1 MSGALTK
8 LRIISY
14 TDSTMEKEA
23 KDDTF
28 VVQVNPEGYGFKH
41 KIEYDTKQGTGTSAK
56 DLKFK
61 KIAPQELE
69 LEFLF
74 DATGAIPKELAPQYT
89 SAFPKEKGVTDA
101 LDKFKSVVLEY
112 KGEEHKP
119 RYLQLIWGTLQFKG
133 VLVELDT
140 KFKLFRPDGTPVRAV
155 AKAKFLGSIPETLR
169 EAKENNASP
178 DVTHIRE
185 LEHGEN
191 LPYLCY
197 QIYGDASHYLKVA
210 KFNKL
215 TDIRN
220 LQAGVRLLFPPL
232 EK

>member
-14 TDSTMEKEA
+14 TDSKMETEVS
-23 KDDTF
+23 DGTF
-28 VVQVNPEGYGFKH
+28 TVQVNPQGYGFKH
-41 KIEYDTKQGTGTSAK
+41 IVEYDKKQGTGTSAK

-74 DATGAIPKELAPQYT
+74 DATGAIPQELSPVYT
-89 SAFPKEKGVTDA
+89 GAFPKDKGVTDA
-101 LDKFKSVVLEY
+101 VDKFKSIVLEY
-112 KGEEHKP
+112 DGDNHKP
-119 RYLQLIWGTLQFKG
+119 RYLQLIWGTLNFKG
-133 VLVELDT
+133 VLTELDT

-169 EAKENNASP
+169 EAKENKTSP
-178 DVTHIRE
+178 DVTHIRTVE
-185 LEHGEN
+185 PGEN
-191 LPYLCY
+191 LPYLCHK
-197 QIYGDASHYLKVA
+197 IYGDTSLYLRVA
-210 KFNKL
+210 EFNKL

-220 LQAGVRLLFPPL
+220 LRAGDRLLFPPL

>member
-14 TDSTMEKEA
+14 SDSAMETEA
-23 KDDTF
+23 KEDTF

-41 KIEYDTKQGTGTSAK
+41 KIEYDQKQGTGTSAK
-56 DLKFK
+56 DLKFT

-74 DATGAIPKELAPQYT
+74 DATGAIPEELAPEYT
-89 SAFPKEKGVTDA
+89 RAFPRENGVTDA
-101 LDKFKSVVLEY
+101 VDKFKSVVLEY
-112 KGEEHKP
+112 KGDEHKP

-133 VLVELDT
+133 VLTELDI
-140 KFKLFRPDGTPVRAV
+140 KLKLFKPDGTPVRAV

-169 EAKENNASP
+169 EAKENNSSP
-178 DVTHIRE
+178 DVTHIRTV
-185 LEHGEN
+185 EHGEN
-191 LPYLCY
+191 LPYLCH
-197 QIYGDASHYLKVA
+197 QIYGDTSLYLRIA
-210 KFNKL
+210 EFNGL
-215 TDIRN
+215 TNIRE
-220 LQAGVRLLFPPL
+220 LRAGDRLLFPPL

>member
-8 LRIISY
+8 LRVISY
-14 TDSTMEKEA
+14 SDSTMETEVTGG
-23 KDDTF
+23 TF
-28 VVQVNPEGYGFKH
+28 TVQINPQGYGFKH
-41 KIEYDTKQGTGTSAK
+41 KVEYDKKQGTGTSAK

-74 DATGAIPKELAPQYT
+74 DATGAIPKELSPVYT
-89 SAFPKEKGVTDA
+89 DAFPKESGITDA
-101 LDKFKSVVLEY
+101 VDKFKSIVLEY
-112 KGEEHKP
+112 DGDEHKP
-119 RYLQLIWGTLQFKG
+119 RFLQLIWGTLNFKG
-133 VLVELDT
+133 VLTELDT

-169 EAKENNASP
+169 EAKENNTSP
-178 DVTHIRE
+178 DVTHIRAVE
-185 LEHGEN
+185 PGEN
-191 LPYLCY
+191 LPYLCH
-197 QIYGDASHYLKVA
+197 QIYGDTSLYLRVA
-210 KFNKL
+210 EFNKL

-220 LQAGVRLLFPPL
+220 LKAGDRLLFPPL